1 MIPLGDDDLDK
12 TFSAICE
19 NALTEKI
26 EADLKEL
33 TEKLEALA
41 KRVSTLE
48 TLIYANSFPGYV
60 STLRTSPIYV
70 GDIKLTD
77 IERTSLSESAN
88 SLTYEDRISAD
99 EFADGWRHTYQA
111 PGQNSMQTSSDAED
125 SQRR

>member
-1 MIPLGDDDLDK
+1 MGDDDLDK

-48 TLIYANSFPGYV
+48 TLIYANSFSGYV
-60 STLRTSPIYV
+60 SPLRTSPIYV

-77 IERTSLSESAN
+77 IERTSLSESTN
-88 SLTYEDRISAD
+88 SLMFEGRIWQD
-99 EFADGWRHTYQA
+99 FG
-111 PGQNSMQTSSDAED
+111 
-125 SQRR
+125 

>member
-1 MIPLGDDDLDK
+1 MGDDDLDK

-41 KRVSTLE
+41 KRVATLG
-48 TLIYANSFPGYV
+48 TLIYANSFSGYV
-60 STLRTSPIYV
+60 SPLKTSPVYM
-70 GDIKLTD
+70 GDIKCSD
-77 IERTSLSESAN
+77 IERASLMESAN
-88 SLTYEDRISAD
+88 SLMFEGRISAD

-111 PGQNSMQTSSDAED
+111 PGQTSMQTSSDAED

>member
-1 MIPLGDDDLDK
+1 MGDDDLDK
-12 TFSAICE
+12 TFSVICE

-41 KRVSTLE
+41 KRVATLE
-48 TLIYANSFPGYV
+48 TLIYANSFSGYV
-60 STLRTSPIYV
+60 SALQTSPVYM
-70 GDIKLTD
+70 GDIKCSD
-77 IERTSLSESAN
+77 IERASLMESAN
-88 SLTYEDRISAD
+88 SLMFEGRISAD

-111 PGQNSMQTSSDAED
+111 PGQASMQTSSDAED